1 MITSG
6 VMVYILGCGSLP
18 LLFPSIII
26 TYHFQVQ
33 AHSRIMT
40 TITLRFIILL
50 ALIFILAPSV
60 MAFSPYMPC
69 RVACN
74 TAYLSCMHVYGM
86 SHVSHVVWPIAD
98 DQAIP
103 LSVISA
109 LCSVSDDVDDT
120 FRPNFYSSSAL
131 NRTPY
136 SRRPRYPV
144 DNHLCTTYQFPI
156 QLIRQYLSPQL
167 PSPSHLVYHQYTQ
180 QPNTFIPP
188 LPIPTI

>member
-1 MITSG
+1 
-6 VMVYILGCGSLP
+6 MVYILGCGSLP

-33 AHSRIMT
+33 AHSHIMT
-40 TITLRFIILL
+40 TIAIRLIILL

-86 SHVSHVVWPIAD
+86 SHMFLVVRRVAD
-98 DQAIP
+98 DQATP

-109 LCSVSDDVDDT
+109 LCSVSDDVADT
-120 FRPNFYSSSAL
+120 FRPPSSIPHPL
-131 NRTPY
+131 LIPHV
-136 SRRPRYPV
+136 RRPHHPV
-144 DNHLCTTYQFPI
+144 ANHLRTTHQFHI
-156 QLIRQYLSPQL
+156 QLIRQC
-167 PSPSHLVYHQYTQ
+167 PSPHLPFFASCVSSVYSATQHICITTTHSHNLT
-180 QPNTFIPP
+180 
-188 LPIPTI
+188 